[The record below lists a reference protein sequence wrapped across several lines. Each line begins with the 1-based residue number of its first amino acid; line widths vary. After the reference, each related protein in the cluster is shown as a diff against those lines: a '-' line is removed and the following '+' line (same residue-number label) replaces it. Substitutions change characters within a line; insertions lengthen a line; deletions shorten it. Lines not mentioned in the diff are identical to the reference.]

1 MSGKNKLI
9 TAILILAS
17 LLSIAILGRGILRQ
31 QQFDGSSQEFAISA
45 ALSILSSDT
54 EVDESNEDSDTA
66 QPGSNPEFLRDYA
79 HPSLL
84 NQETLLSD
92 YINSLYFATR
102 YLGELEVV
110 ESISG
115 GSDVSILATD
125 ANPSAAYELEARYSG
140 GAATIRIEL
149 LRHEDNWLISE
160 FLVGS
165 EQLSD

>member
-1 MSGKNKLI
+1 MSGKYKLI

-17 LLSIAILGRGILRQ
+17 LLAIATLGRGILRQ
-31 QQFDGSSQEFAISA
+31 QQFDGSSQAFAISA
-45 ALSILSSDT
+45 ALSILSSVT
-54 EVDESNEDSDTA
+54 EVDESNEDPEAA

-84 NQETLLSD
+84 NQESLLRD

-110 ESISG
+110 ESII
-115 GSDVSILATD
+115 GSSDISILAID
-125 ANPSAAYELEARYSG
+125 ANSSAAYELEARYSEG
-140 GAATIRIEL
+140 TATIRIEL
-149 LRHEDNWLISE
+149 LRHEDNWLINE
-160 FLVGS
+160 FLVES